1 MTSPPRGGRIITADD
16 RAHADHPRF
25 GGFAAPRSPVTLPDL
40 ERLKQTAGLTPDD
53 ESELRTAAAVL
64 RPSAGEM
71 VDTWRREIARFGHLS
86 AYSAGADGAANAAYA
101 AATHPRF
108 ARWVIEACEGPYD
121 QAWLDYQH
129 EIGLRHTRERKNRT
143 DAVDN
148 LEDHIPLRYLLAF
161 TPVVLLTTRGF
172 LARGEHDAAAVQRMH
187 DAWIKAVLLHVTL
200 WTRAYV
206 DAEDW

>member
-1 MTSPPRGGRIITADD
+1 
-16 RAHADHPRF
+16 
-25 GGFAAPRSPVTLPDL
+25 VTLPDL
-40 ERLKQTAGLTPDD
+40 VRLKQTAGLTADD
-53 ESELRTAAAVL
+53 EAELRTAAGVL
-64 RPSAGEM
+64 RSSAGEM
-71 VDTWRREIARFGHLS
+71 VDTWRREIARFGHLT

-129 EIGLRHTRERKNRT
+129 EIGRRHTRERKNRT
-143 DAVDN
+143 DGCQQN

-161 TPVVLLTTRGF
+161 TPVVLLSTRAF
-172 LARGEHDAAAVQRMH
+172 LARGGHDAAAVERMH

-206 DAEDW
+206 HAEDW